1 MPTIRIEMF
10 EGRSDELKQEL
21 VRQVTDAVVAT
32 LQCSPDAVDIILQ
45 EVPKSH
51 WATGGKLW
59 SEPRE

>member
-1 MPTIRIEMF
+1 MPTLRIEMF

-51 WATGGKLW
+51 WATGGRLW
-59 SEPRE
+59 SER

>member
-32 LQCSPDAVDIILQ
+32 LQCSPEAVDIILQ

-51 WATGGKLW
+51 WATGGRLW
-59 SEPRE
+59 SHR

>member
-10 EGRSDELKQEL
+10 EGRSDEVKQEL

-51 WATGGKLW
+51 WATGGRLW
-59 SEPRE
+59 SER

>member
-51 WATGGKLW
+51 WATGGRLW
-59 SEPRE
+59 S

>member
-51 WATGGKLW
+51 WATGGRLW
-59 SEPRE
+59 SER

>member
-32 LQCSPDAVDIILQ
+32 LQCSPDSVDIILQ

-51 WATGGKLW
+51 WATGGRLW
-59 SEPRE
+59 SQH

>member
-10 EGRSDELKQEL
+10 EGRSDEVKQEL

-51 WATGGKLW
+51 WATGGRLW
-59 SEPRE
+59 SQR

>member
-51 WATGGKLW
+51 WATGGRLW
-59 SEPRE
+59 SQR

>member
-32 LQCSPDAVDIILQ
+32 LQCSPDSVDIILQ

-51 WATGGKLW
+51 WATGGRLW
-59 SEPRE
+59 SQR

>member
-32 LQCSPDAVDIILQ
+32 LQCSPDSVDIILQ

-51 WATGGKLW
+51 WATGGRLW
-59 SEPRE
+59 SER